1 MLNYRIICNYFITC
15 SYLHSPSSR
24 IDPFRVEL
32 CLKMIRFP
40 STEWQSC
47 TVCRY
52 PATGIYTHAVI
63 RQKLLRMRLRPIEAL
78 ENRMFATAIEV
89 NGKMLPIRLYVSL
102 CVCLDLDSDW
112 HCSIYGYSFRDLQIS
127 HVLHGNF
134 RQLSRFSLYLSLSLS
149 LSLFELCSFTWPW
162 ARTVQTRVCFALLK

>member
-1 MLNYRIICNYFITC
+1 MLNYGIICNYFITC

-24 IDPFRVEL
+24 IDPVRVEL
-32 CLKMIRFP
+32 CLKMIPFP

-63 RQKLLRMRLRPIEAL
+63 RQKLLWMRLRPIEAL

-89 NGKMLPIRLYVSL
+89 NGKMLPIRLYVSV
-102 CVCLDLDSDW
+102 CV
-112 HCSIYGYSFRDLQIS
+112 Y
-127 HVLHGNF
+127 
-134 RQLSRFSLYLSLSLS
+134 
-149 LSLFELCSFTWPW
+149 
-162 ARTVQTRVCFALLK
+162 VCV

>member
-1 MLNYRIICNYFITC
+1 MHRL
-15 SYLHSPSSR
+15 SSR

-32 CLKMIRFP
+32 CLKMIPFP
-40 STEWQSC
+40 STEWQSF

-63 RQKLLRMRLRPIEAL
+63 RQKLLWMRLRPIEAL

-134 RQLSRFSLYLSLSLS
+134 RQPPGSVSICLSLSLS
-149 LSLFELCSFTWPW
+149 LNFARSPGPGHVLCRLECVLRCSNDKQN
-162 ARTVQTRVCFALLK
+162 AKI